1 MTRIYMLS
9 PNFNTSYF
17 DYAILTGNGNS
28 NTYDT
33 PNILLPLISEG
44 TQENINFSQLTVGAE
59 LRAILTNSA
68 FHVEKFSG
76 SNLSDGDS
84 IHTIQLT
91 HTSKVLS
98 ALCKPYVSDH
108 NTLNETPL
116 DINWPSRDIYDNC
129 NAIFKDMKSTMD
141 GSNTL
146 LDITSSPLK
155 LGNSTGNVFPSLSDG
170 STGINN
176 YLRLL
181 NGQPTSNLIIN
192 LGDNNGNSSKN
203 MVFVGTK
210 TEHYPFDNRENYT
223 IGSRETA
230 HYNVNNSDNG
240 EMYSAQMF
248 LKPQFNITTKTTLA
262 SNYVDGA
269 TSLVLTDAT
278 DFPNSGSGSINN
290 IPFSW
295 TNKSGNTLTVAD
307 LDANYTAGVD
317 VDYSITSVQFTM
329 NTSST
334 HHWLNFVPNLTGY
347 YIVGSKTIDGNFLP
361 TSESGSIVTKGTP
374 NYIGK
379 ILSHT
384 VSGSPDVHT
393 LTFDKAILNSTDGT
407 FFRLMRLSD
416 TVFEET
422 PDYFEVNV
430 MQDSGLEYKTVPKNL
445 RTGDVSSKNQFG
457 EGIYS
462 MYMLLNID
470 EDTDGTTVSYL
481 ERRDLGTIS
490 TAISGTNASNLFTD
504 GDEIN
509 CYITDGIN
517 SQSKSLTV
525 TFDNSGT
532 DKALKFE
539 YDGVLNG
546 DGCVSFGETIDVTIP
561 KKLSIKPTKCYLGT
575 TFSIGG
581 IIENEI
587 ENIAKEAELD
597 LNYEQSL
604 RDYTTNLVD
613 RNTDGSAKITGNVI
627 TCVEKPIDVI
637 VGDVLYTQEGYLVGK
652 VNSISNTTIT
662 IDGII
667 FVPSA
672 YDELIRRQRKTH
684 VSNVR
689 FEDTDSFS
697 AINFLANKRGL
708 DYKISNGEIIARNI
722 EDVHGLRKYSI
733 NYKSGHNLISV
744 ESNKS
749 LFDKA
754 NKVIVIGDGVKA
766 EAEMPTKGRT
776 RTIRHVDSSIKSLSD
791 AKIKAHQL
799 LQIHN
804 ADVRKI
810 KLKIQK
816 EGLELLEAGDILTLD
831 FPNHDI
837 PINDYQVF
845 EIENV
850 LSGVA
855 TITVGTFNKTIA
867 ERLGELSSNQTR
879 SSFTLFG
886 KNSVQSVVGKSI
898 FDSFSIKNNT
908 IEYKI
913 STTNSNLGFN
923 NTLGFTT
930 LLGFGSGSTTLK
942 TYKSE
947 KDV

>member
-1 MTRIYMLS
+1 
-9 PNFNTSYF
+9 
-17 DYAILTGNGNS
+17 
-28 NTYDT
+28 
-33 PNILLPLISEG
+33 
-44 TQENINFSQLTVGAE
+44 
-59 LRAILTNSA
+59 
-68 FHVEKFSG
+68 
-76 SNLSDGDS
+76 
-84 IHTIQLT
+84 
-91 HTSKVLS
+91 
-98 ALCKPYVSDH
+98 
-108 NTLNETPL
+108 
-116 DINWPSRDIYDNC
+116 
-129 NAIFKDMKSTMD
+129 
-141 GSNTL
+141 
-146 LDITSSPLK
+146 
-155 LGNSTGNVFPSLSDG
+155 
-170 STGINN
+170 
-176 YLRLL
+176 
-181 NGQPTSNLIIN
+181 
-192 LGDNNGNSSKN
+192 
-203 MVFVGTK
+203 MVFIGTK

-223 IGSRETA
+223 IGSRKTT
-230 HYNVNNSDNG
+230 HNQNNSDNG

-347 YIVGSKTIDGNFLP
+347 YIVGSKTIEGYFLP
-361 TSESGSIVTKGTP
+361 TSESGSVVAKGTP

-430 MQDSGLEYKTVPKNL
+430 MQDSGLDYKTVPKNL
-445 RTGDVSSKNQFG
+445 RTGDISSKNQFG

-470 EDTDGTTVSYL
+470 ETNTYL
-481 ERRDLGTIS
+481 ERRDLANITS
-490 TAISGTNASNLFTD
+490 SLFSNE
-504 GDEIN
+504 DEIN
-509 CYITDGIN
+509 CYITDGNN
-517 SQSKSLTV
+517 SQTKSLTV
-525 TFDNSGT
+525 TFDNSGA

-581 IIENEI
+581 IVENEI
-587 ENIAKEAELD
+587 ENIAKEAGLD

-627 TCVEKPIDVI
+627 TCVDKPIDV
-637 VGDVLYTQEGYLVGK
+637 VGGDVLYTQEGYLVGK
-652 VNSISNTTIT
+652 VSAVSATTIT
-662 IDGII
+662 VDSII

-708 DYKISNGEIIARNI
+708 DYKISNGEIVAKNI
-722 EDVHGLRKYSI
+722 EDVHSLRRFSI

-754 NKVIVIGDGVKA
+754 NKIIVIGDGVKA
-766 EAEMPTKGRT
+766 ESEIPTKKRT
-776 RTIRHVDSSIKSLSD
+776 KTIRHVDSSIKSLSE
-791 AKIKAHQL
+791 AKIKATQL

-804 ADVRKI
+804 SDIRKI

-845 EIENV
+845 EIENI
-850 LSGVA
+850 LDGVS

-886 KNSVQSVVGKSI
+886 KNSVQSVVGKSV
-898 FDSFSIKNNT
+898 FDSFTIRNGT
-908 IEYKI
+908 IEYEI
-913 STTNSNLGFN
+913 TRSSANLGFDSA
-923 NTLGFTT
+923 LGFDT
-930 LLGFGSGSTTLK
+930 LLGFGAGSTTLK